1 MRDLKSLCTGRGASR
16 RRPLHFLL
24 LSRAAPRRRGS
35 ALAEPRQHVL
45 PARPEAVLEGA
56 IWALPLP
63 VPARAGPLSPLLSLF
78 SWPELESGQNEL
90 LSGQNGPQLGKMFE
104 KWAKLANNLEVGKK
118 FIHDRCSVLLSDHCS
133 FHSIALVHSSLCFH
147 HACPWTQTTTDT
159 LINSLHHR
167 VRKAC

>member
-1 MRDLKSLCTGRGASR
+1 MPTLSTNCPDGS
-16 RRPLHFLL
+16 HFAQMGFRFAQNITTNPCSL
-24 LSRAAPRRRGS
+24 LSRHTPLS
-35 ALAEPRQHVL
+35 EICTNTKH
-45 PARPEAVLEGA
+45 
-56 IWALPLP
+56 PLP
-63 VPARAGPLSPLLSLF
+63 TPKHSL
-78 SWPELESGQNEL
+78 SWPEVESGQNKL